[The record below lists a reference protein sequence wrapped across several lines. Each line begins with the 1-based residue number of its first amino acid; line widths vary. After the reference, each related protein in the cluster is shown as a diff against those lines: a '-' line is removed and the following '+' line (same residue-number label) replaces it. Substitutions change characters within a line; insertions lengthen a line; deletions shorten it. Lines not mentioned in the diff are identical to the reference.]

1 MPPTLPGLDYYD
13 QRYRQRTPANE
24 PVARIDPVEAEMRRE
39 RDRQTRLDLLIS
51 ASPDT
56 VGRATS
62 IGKEIG
68 VPPLQVE
75 DSMADA
81 VRGRDVRRFMSVAER
96 YPAIGKW
103 AVAQPRGAAA
113 ASDDWDSLSL
123 LGKAWR
129 STRETVTGLGPSLM
143 SGLYRM
149 GQNTDSAIGA
159 VSETLD
165 AIDPMQSVAGF
176 FSDLIGTY
184 TGYNPRWDKSFED
197 NRRVR
202 RDAQAKRQA
211 ALARSAEDWRPKSS
225 SWVARELLA
234 GTESIPMS
242 ATALLTRDP
251 KAASGVFGALTGA
264 GEYQNARDAGLDIGS
279 SLAYGARQGTVEAL
293 TERIPAAKLLGDI
306 AARSPLGKM
315 LFNQLAAEIP
325 GEQVATLLQDFDAW
339 VTLNPDKTLSEFIAE
354 RPDAARQTLLGTI
367 GAVGTTTTVV
377 RTAQKVTEG
386 AALLAA
392 QRGEAERAARE
403 GTILEELGGAAQKS
417 KLRDRDPDAFNALMR
432 ELGEENGVTDVYI
445 PAEAIQ
451 EYMQSGDFDAEGWA
465 DFEQE
470 SLEAMATGGDVVIP
484 VERVLTAFPGTPAW
498 EALRDHMR
506 LSPGGMSRFEAESF
520 NAEMAELRQT
530 MEEQAAAIDEFDREM
545 MEAREALL
553 TDVTEKLQAAGYTPS
568 VARTQAELVT
578 ARYETRAMRKGQMLT
593 GREFADV
600 DVVQI
605 LPEQLALRQKDD
617 GLDRVIN
624 AMRRGTKG
632 APQGPSL
639 LEFIARRGGIDDVGG
654 DIASMGGDTWHRG
667 APFRKR
673 LTRSVDLSQAS
684 MLGAAPSDTAPEDVL
699 RAAIEAGY
707 FPELAG
713 REAGTYDDAL
723 DNNVL
728 LDAIGAELRGN
739 ARYATE
745 VDTSLTDAAAELAA
759 LLANEGLDPATA
771 TRKQVRDAVSAYSMR
786 NASEGRGYLQAGLR
800 DDIRAAWD
808 GSKKLGFIDLGPTP
822 QALVDYG
829 LPAGNLQIGRGKIH
843 AIANKHDI
851 DVDDIAS
858 LTALLEKPW
867 AIYPTTL
874 KDSSRVVVALPARD
888 SNGDPILCVVEPNG
902 KTATVTSVYGK
913 KGRGSVA
920 GDDTIRAAIGNARAK
935 GLNVYEG
942 DPPAPYPEPVTGIR
956 PERPKRPI
964 LSPRRDSKPASLEQ
978 SGDPSSPRGRIIFP
992 SEEFTGAALIE
1003 LFKSRNLSTFLHETG
1018 HLWLEELRFDAMSED
1033 ATNRL
1038 KDDWAQVQEWF
1049 AANGHPVEN
1058 GIIPVEAHEMWARG
1072 VEQYLMEGKAPVPAL
1087 RSIFEQFRAWLT
1099 SIYRSV
1105 KALRSPLTP
1114 EIRRVMDRLIATD
1127 DDIALAGR
1135 EQSVEPLLSG
1145 ADMSGSE
1152 FEAYQRLTSDARIE
1166 ARGQLLDKTVR
1177 DVRARNTKKY
1187 REIAA
1192 GLREEIEASV
1202 SERPAFRAIDAM
1214 RSMPID
1220 RRWVVNMMGEEAA
1233 DLMPRGVPP
1242 LMRNGGVHP
1251 DTVAEQAGFSTGYEM
1266 IESLIELEIAHRTAR
1281 EEGDQRGMRDRIIE
1295 EELDMMMRDRYGDP
1309 LTDGSIEREAIAAV
1323 HNDLQGEVIAA
1334 EIRVLG
1340 RKAGQPPTPY
1350 SAAQE
1355 WARQKIRGG
1364 KVSTE
1369 AMPSALQRYARAS
1382 KRAAR
1387 MAEAAYLERDIEGA
1401 FRAKQQQMLNN
1412 ALYSEAKKAHEEVEA
1427 ARVRLNNIASKRVM
1441 KSVDQEYLEQ
1451 AHALL
1456 EAVDIKRRSQKGIN
1470 RQGKWEEWSAQRQA
1484 EGYDIVV
1491 PSSFEATI
1499 GKDNWT
1505 RLTVEHFLGL
1515 DEAVRQIIHLGR
1527 LKRELKDGQEKREFE
1542 LTVTEAVQA
1551 VAQLPQ
1557 RAPSDL
1563 MEPSRWDAIRSKVAA
1578 ADAALLK
1585 METVFDWLDSGNS
1598 NGIFNRIVFRP
1609 LVDAQENERVR
1620 MNDVLGQLRAALEK
1634 VPADTLKRWSDKIT
1648 APELLNIETGNPFV
1662 MTREMVVAIALNTG
1676 NRGNFDKLLGGYR
1689 WSEAGVTAMLDR
1701 VMTEAEWTYV
1711 QEVWDII
1718 NSLWPDI
1725 EAMEKRVNDI
1735 APEKIEAR
1743 PVQTKWGVLKG
1754 GYYPVVYDPRRN
1766 YESESYAAKA
1776 DSLFEGIYTRATT
1789 PKGFTKERTNV
1800 ERPIHLSLGV
1810 IHRHVGEVI
1819 HDLTHREAIMQAD
1832 KFLQARPVMKAVD
1845 DSLGPEIRKQFRPWL
1860 QRIANEWAYDRA
1872 GQAGVEGFIKK
1883 ARLNATI
1890 VGMGYRVT
1898 TIMLQ
1903 AAGYSN
1909 SIERVGARWV
1919 LPRLKD
1925 VGNPTAW
1932 NFVLE
1937 KSKEVRSRMETLDR
1951 DIRDNVR
1958 KAAGQR
1964 NLSAV
1969 KKFAFH
1975 GIGYLDRVVVIPT
1988 WLGAYDK
1995 AIAEKMSE
2003 EDAIYAADKAVRQ
2016 SQGAGAAKDLAA
2028 IQSGRGTFGEAAK
2041 LLTMFYSYMSA
2052 FYQRQ
2057 RTFARDVRGAK
2068 LSDAPGLIARAWWLF
2083 VVPPLLSELLAG
2095 RTPDDDEDE
2104 SWAEWALT
2112 NIMFQIFGPVPVLRD
2127 IGPTLWAK
2135 ATNRP
2140 SFGYRF
2146 TPAQGGIES
2155 VINVG
2160 SDLGKIARGE
2170 ETKRATRNAIE
2181 TTGYFTG
2188 LTTGQMAV
2196 AAQFLVDVGSGD
2208 ADPEDIGD
2216 WWRGLTTG
2224 KIE

>member
-13 QRYRQRTPANE
+13 QRYRQRKPSNE
-24 PVARIDPVEAEMRRE
+24 PIARIDPVEAEMRRE
-39 RDRQTRLDLLIS
+39 RDNRTRLDLLLTS
-51 ASPDT
+51 SPET

-62 IGKEIG
+62 IGREIG
-68 VPPLQVE
+68 VSPLQVE
-75 DSMADA
+75 DRLPEAE
-81 VRGRDVRRFMSVAER
+81 RGRDVRRFMTMTEL
-96 YPAIGKW
+96 YPAMGKW
-103 AVAQPRGAAA
+103 AVANPRGAAA
-113 ASDDWDSLSL
+113 ASDDWNSLSL

-129 STRETVTGLGPSLM
+129 STRDTVSGLGPSLM
-143 SGLYRM
+143 SGLYTM
-149 GQNTDSAIGA
+149 GKNTDSAIGA
-159 VSETLD
+159 VSDTLD
-165 AIDPMQSVAGF
+165 AIDPKPAIAGF
-176 FSDLIGTY
+176 FSDLFGIY
-184 TGYNPRWDKSFED
+184 TGYNPRLDKSYE
-197 NRRVR
+197 
-202 RDAQAKRQA
+202 DAQKIKLDARAKRQA
-211 ALARSAEDWRPKSS
+211 ALAKAAEEWRPQST
-225 SWVARELLA
+225 SWIARELLA
-234 GTESIPMS
+234 GTESIPM
-242 ATALLTRDP
+242 TA
-251 KAASGVFGALTGA
+251 GALMTRNPEGA
-264 GEYQNARDAGLDIGS
+264 AGVVGTLTAAGGYQDARDRGLDIGS

-293 TERIPAAKLLGDI
+293 TEKIPAAKLLGDI

-315 LFNQLAAEIP
+315 VLNQLITEIP
-325 GEQVATLLQDFDAW
+325 GEQVSTLLQDFDQW
-339 VTLNPDKTLSEFIAE
+339 VTLNPDKTLGQFIAE
-354 RPDAARQTLLGTI
+354 RPDAARQTLLGTL

-377 RTAQKVTEG
+377 RTAEKVVDGT
-386 AALLAA
+386 AMLAA
-392 QRGEAERAARE
+392 KAGEAKRAQRE
-403 GTILEELGGAAQKS
+403 GQILENAGDAAQKS
-417 KLRDRDPDAFNALMR
+417 KLRTRDPEAFETLMR
-432 ELGEENGVTDVYI
+432 ELADETGATEVYI

-451 EYMQSGDFDAEGWA
+451 EYMQSGEFDPDAWA
-465 DFEQE
+465 DYEQE
-470 SLEAMATGGDVVIP
+470 SLEAMATGGDLVLP
-484 VERVLTAFPGTPAW
+484 VERVLTSFPGTPAW
-498 EALRDHMR
+498 DALRDHMR

-520 NAEMAELRQT
+520 NMEMADLRQT
-530 MEEQAAAIDEFDREM
+530 MEERAAAIDEFDREM
-545 MEAREALL
+545 MQGREALI
-553 TDVTEKLQAAGYTPS
+553 TDVVEKLQSAGYTPS
-568 VARTQAELVT
+568 VARTQAELVA

-593 GREFADV
+593 GKEFNDV
-600 DVVQI
+600 QVVQI

-624 AMRRGTKG
+624 VMRRGATG
-632 APQGPSL
+632 AKQGPSL
-639 LEFIARRGGIDDVGG
+639 LEFIAKRGGIDDPGG
-654 DIASMGGDTWHRG
+654 DIASMGGDTWHRQ
-667 APFRKR
+667 ARFRKR
-673 LTRSVDLSQAS
+673 LIRATDKGQAS
-684 MLGAAPSDTAPEDVL
+684 MIGAAPRDTAPEDVL
-699 RAAIEAGY
+699 RAAIDAGY

-713 REAGTYDDAL
+713 REAGTYDDAI
-723 DNNVL
+723 DNNTL
-728 LDAIGAELRGN
+728 LDAIGAELRGD

-745 VDTSLTDAAAELAA
+745 TDTTLSDAALELAT
-759 LLANEGLDPATA
+759 LISNEGLDPSTA
-771 TRKQVRDAVSAYSMR
+771 TRREIRNAVSNYS
-786 NASEGRGYLQAGLR
+786 
-800 DDIRAAWD
+800 
-808 GSKKLGFIDLGPTP
+808 
-822 QALVDYG
+822 
-829 LPAGNLQIGRGKIH
+829 
-843 AIANKHDI
+843 
-851 DVDDIAS
+851 
-858 LTALLEKPW
+858 
-867 AIYPTTL
+867 
-874 KDSSRVVVALPARD
+874 AR
-888 SNGDPILCVVEPNG
+888 SF
-902 KTATVTSVYGK
+902 K
-913 KGRGSVA
+913 
-920 GDDTIRAAIGNARAK
+920 
-935 GLNVYEG
+935 
-942 DPPAPYPEPVTGIR
+942 
-956 PERPKRPI
+956 
-964 LSPRRDSKPASLEQ
+964 Q
-978 SGDPSSPRGRIIFP
+978 SGDAKAPRGRIVFP
-992 SEEFTGAALIE
+992 SEEFTGAAIIE
-1003 LFKSRNLSTFLHETG
+1003 LFKARNLSTFLHETG
-1018 HLWLEELRFDAMSED
+1018 HLWLEELRSDALSED

-1038 KDDWAQVQEWF
+1038 KDDWGQVQEWF
-1049 AANGHPVEN
+1049 AANGHPIEN
-1058 GIIPVEAHEMWARG
+1058 GVIPVEAHEMWARG

-1087 RSIFEQFRAWLT
+1087 RSIFEQFRAWLVG
-1099 SIYRSV
+1099 IYRSV

-1127 DDIALAGR
+1127 DDIALAAR
-1135 EQSVEPLLSG
+1135 EQSVHPLLTDSS
-1145 ADMSGSE
+1145 DMTAAE
-1152 FEAYQRLTSDARIE
+1152 FAAYQRLTADARIE

-1177 DVRARNTKKY
+1177 DIRARNTKRY
-1187 REIAA
+1187 RDIAA
-1192 GLREEIEASV
+1192 ELRDEIEASV
-1202 SERPAFRAIDAM
+1202 ADRPAFRAIDAM
-1214 RSMPID
+1214 KATPID
-1220 RRWVVNMMGEEAA
+1220 RRYVVDYMGDEAA
-1233 DLMPRGVPP
+1233 VMMPRNVPP

-1251 DTVAEQAGFSTGYEM
+1251 DTIAEQAGFPTGRDM
-1266 IESLIELEIAHRTAR
+1266 VDALIELEIAHRTAR
-1281 EEGDQRGMRDRIIE
+1281 EEGDQRGMRERIID
-1295 EELDMMMRDRYGDP
+1295 EELDMMMRDRYGEP

-1340 RKAGQPPTPY
+1340 RKSGQPPTPY
-1350 SAAQE
+1350 TAAQE
-1355 WARQKIRGG
+1355 WARQKIRSGL
-1364 KVSTE
+1364 VSVE
-1369 AMPSALQRYARAS
+1369 AMPGALQRYARAS
-1382 KRAAR
+1382 RKAAR
-1387 MAEAAYLERDIEGA
+1387 EAEAAYLERDIEGA
-1401 FRAKQQQMLNN
+1401 FRAKQAQMLNN
-1412 ALYSEAKKAHEEVEA
+1412 ALYSEAKKAHEEVDA
-1427 ARVRLNNIASKRVM
+1427 ARNRLQKIASRAVM
-1441 KSVDQEYLEQ
+1441 KSVDQDYLEQ

-1456 EAVDIKRRSQKGIN
+1456 EAVDMRRRSQKGIN
-1470 RQGKWEEWSAQRQA
+1470 RQGKWEEWASQRQA

-1499 GKDNWT
+1499 SKNNWT
-1505 RLTVEHFLGL
+1505 RLTVEQLLGL

-1527 LKRELKDGQEKREFE
+1527 LKRELQDGQEKREFE
-1542 LTVTEAVQA
+1542 LTVTQAVEA

-1557 RAPSDL
+1557 RPPSDL
-1563 MEPSRWDAIRSKVAA
+1563 MEPSRWDAIKSKVAA

-1585 METVFDWLDSGNS
+1585 METVFDWLDSGDS

-1620 MNDVLGQLRAALEK
+1620 MADILGQLRTALEK
-1634 VPADTLKRWSDKIT
+1634 VPAATLKGWSDKIT
-1648 APELLNIETGNPFV
+1648 APELLNRETGNPFV

-1676 NRGNFDKLLGGYR
+1676 NRGNFDKLLGGYG
-1689 WSEAGVTAMLDR
+1689 WSELGVTAMLDR
-1701 VMTEAEWTYV
+1701 VMTQEEWTYV

-1735 APEKIEAR
+1735 APEKIEAV

-1766 YESESYAAKA
+1766 YESESYAAKS

-1872 GQAGVEGFIKK
+1872 GQAGIEGFIKK

-1890 VGMGYRVT
+1890 VGMGYRAT
-1898 TIMLQ
+1898 TILLQ

-1937 KSKEVRSRMETLDR
+1937 KSKEVAARMDTLDR

-1964 NLSAV
+1964 SLSAV

-1975 GIGYLDRVVVIPT
+1975 GIGYIDRVVVIPT

-1995 AIAEKMSE
+1995 AIAEGM
-2003 EDAIYAADKAVRQ
+2003 EDSDAVYAADKAVRQ

-2057 RTFARDVRGAK
+2057 RSFARDVRGAN

-2095 RTPDDDEDE
+2095 RTPDDDDDE
-2104 SWAEWALT
+2104 TWAEWSIT
-2112 NIMFQIFGPVPVLRD
+2112 NIMFQIFGPIPVLRD

-2135 ATNRP
+2135 ATDRP
-2140 SFGYRF
+2140 TFGYRF

-2155 VINVG
+2155 VINVA

-2188 LTTGQMAV
+2188 LTTGQMGV
-2196 AAQFLVDVGSGD
+2196 AAQFLVDVGYGD
-2208 ADPEDIGD
+2208 ADPDGIGE

-2224 KIE
+2224 KTE